1 MLSFTGWSFGGVLA
15 FEVSRQLQSLGHVVK
30 GLILVDSPPPVD
42 HTPLPQE
49 IVSYVLRNKAISE
62 TTEVTEASKQARE
75 RLSKRFQYHAALL
88 QDYHPEPRTD
98 SVPCVM
104 LKCSRSM
111 DTETLCNVAYPW
123 ISDDEF
129 RESSVAQWEQL
140 LGRSIPVL
148 DIACNHF
155 EVFDP
160 DHVSFISCEQC
171 CRKNTDLKPG

>member
-15 FEVSRQLQSLGHVVK
+15 YEVSRQLQSLGHKVK

-42 HTPLPQE
+42 HEPIPQE
-49 IVSYVLRNKAISE
+49 IVSYVVGSKSTSE
-62 TTEVTEASKQARE
+62 TTYVAEASKQARE
-75 RLSKRFQYHAALL
+75 RLSKRFQYHATLL
-88 QDYHPEPRTD
+88 QNYHPEPRAD
-98 SVPCVM
+98 NVPCVM

-129 RESSVAQWEQL
+129 RKNSVAQWEQL

-155 EVFDP
+155 EVFDT
-160 DHVSFISCEQC
+160 DYVSFMFHEWCY
-171 CRKNTDLKPG
+171 RTNTDLKPG